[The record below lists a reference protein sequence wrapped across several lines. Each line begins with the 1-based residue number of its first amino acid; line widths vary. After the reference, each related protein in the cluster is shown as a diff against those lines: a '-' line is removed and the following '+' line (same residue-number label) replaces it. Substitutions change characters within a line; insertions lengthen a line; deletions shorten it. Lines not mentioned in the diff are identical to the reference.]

1 MQSVVQFIMQ
11 YGKTLYS
18 ILMISALLSLL
29 IVSTTYSNY
38 SYAQNKFRAKLNADN
53 EIPPVDSEAK
63 GVANFKLKD
72 DAINSKIN
80 VTGIADVSGAQIF
93 FGKIGQNE
101 DPIVDLLG
109 TGEKTERP
117 DGVAIEGNFTASDFE
132 GSMKG
137 KDLSALQAAMASNE
151 TYVNIM
157 TSAHPDGEASG
168 HIYAKGNT
176 TGSQDIAGADSDNEG
191 VSVEGTSKDSE
202 QEAEEE
208 AEKEAQ
214 EDADKIGDEDDEDD
228 EDD

>member
-1 MQSVVQFIMQ
+1 MQHNN
-11 YGKTLYS
+11 TLNL
-18 ILMISALLSLL
+18 ILMTSALLSLL

-38 SYAQNKFRAKLNADN
+38 TYAQNKFRAKLDADN
-53 EIPPVDSEAK
+53 EVPPVDSEAK

-109 TGEKTERP
+109 TGEKTERS

-137 KDLSALQAAMASNE
+137 KDLSALQTAMAGNE

-176 TGSQDIAGADSDNEG
+176 TGSQDITGTEDDEA
-191 VSVEGTSKDSE
+191 VSVEETSEDSE

-208 AEKEAQ
+208 AEEEAQ
-214 EDADKIGDEDDEDD
+214 ENADKIGDEDKDNEDD
-228 EDD
+228 

>member
-1 MQSVVQFIMQ
+1 MQSVIQFFMQ
-11 YGKTLYS
+11 HYKMLNL
-18 ILMISALLSLL
+18 ILMTSAFLSLL

-38 SYAQNKFRAKLNADN
+38 TYAQNKFRAKLNADN
-53 EIPPVDSEAK
+53 EVPPVDSEAK

-80 VTGIADVSGAQIF
+80 VTGIADVLGAQIF
-93 FGKIGQNE
+93 FGKIGQSE

-109 TGEKTERP
+109 TGEKTERS

-137 KDLSALQAAMASNE
+137 KDLSALQTAMAANE

-176 TGSQDIAGADSDNEG
+176 TGSQDIAGTEDDNEG
-191 VSVEGTSKDSE
+191 VSVEGTSEDSE

-214 EDADKIGDEDDEDD
+214 EDADKIGDEDDEDN

>member
-1 MQSVVQFIMQ
+1 M
-11 YGKTLYS
+11 
-18 ILMISALLSLL
+18 
-29 IVSTTYSNY
+29 
-38 SYAQNKFRAKLNADN
+38 
-53 EIPPVDSEAK
+53 
-63 GVANFKLKD
+63 ANFKLKD